1 MLTLYRPGTGLL
13 HRCPAGPKLLGAVVV
28 VLAIS
33 LLPTTPWA
41 CGAAAAACVAA
52 YVLAGLG
59 DGMLGMRELGVAVWA
74 LRWVVLLM
82 AAGQVILMGVEP
94 AVVNTVRVTAAIL
107 IAGLVTLTT
116 RVTDMLD
123 AIERG
128 LAPLRAV
135 RIDPA
140 RVALA
145 LTITLSTLPQLA
157 GLARSVREA
166 QRARGCRMSL
176 RTFAVPFLVLA
187 LKHAD
192 DLGDALAARGV
203 R

>member
-1 MLTLYRPGTGLL
+1 MLSLYRPGDGIL
-13 HRCPAGPKLLGAVVV
+13 HRAPAGPKLVGAIAV
-28 VLAIS
+28 VLAMS

-41 CGAAAAACVAA
+41 AATAASACVLA
-52 YVLAGLG
+52 YASAGLH
-59 DGMLGMRELGVAVWA
+59 DGMRGMRRLGGALWA
-74 LRWVVLLM
+74 LRYVVVLM
-82 AAGQVILMGVEP
+82 ALGQVLLMGVEP
-94 AVVNTVRVTAAIL
+94 AVVNTVRVTAAVIV
-107 IAGLVTLTT
+107 AGLVTLTT

-128 LAPLRAV
+128 LAPLWMLH
-135 RIDPA
+135 IDPA

-166 QRARGCRMSL
+166 QRARGVRAGL
-176 RTFAVPFLVLA
+176 RTFAVPFLVLSLA
-187 LKHAD
+187 HAD
-192 DLGDALAARGV
+192 ELGDALAARGV